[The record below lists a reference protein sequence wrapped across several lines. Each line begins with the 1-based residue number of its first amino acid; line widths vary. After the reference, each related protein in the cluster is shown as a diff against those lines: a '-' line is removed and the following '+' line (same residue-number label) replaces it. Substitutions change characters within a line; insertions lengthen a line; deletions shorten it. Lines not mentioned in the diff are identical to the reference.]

1 MFDEDESSDELINMQ
16 ESWKDT
22 SKYILSY
29 LLFVLIYIPYNY
41 VQESINKQ
49 HKLKFFLQALPS
61 KSKILDKPQAL
72 IWALMVSTPAETS
85 RVDNKNVL
93 MLRSWNFSN

>member
-49 HKLKFFLQALPS
+49 HKLKFFL
-61 KSKILDKPQAL
+61 
-72 IWALMVSTPAETS
+72 
-85 RVDNKNVL
+85 
-93 MLRSWNFSN
+93 